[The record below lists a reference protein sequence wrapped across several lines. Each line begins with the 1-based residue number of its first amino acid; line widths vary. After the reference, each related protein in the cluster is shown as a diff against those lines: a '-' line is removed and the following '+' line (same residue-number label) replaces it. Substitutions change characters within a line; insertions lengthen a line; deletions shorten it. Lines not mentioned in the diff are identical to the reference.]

1 LPLRERFA
9 VIVKKADFLGDP
21 PFYFDGG
28 NCGLIDQIYEET
40 QLMDY
45 SALFLS
51 TGVVAL
57 AEMGDKTQLLSL
69 MLAARYPKQ
78 ALAIIGGIFIATL
91 ANHACAALLGH
102 WLTTLLSPDVMRW
115 ILGLSFLGIGLWL
128 LVPDRIDDAAG
139 TKVADRA
146 LQVFLLTT
154 GLFFLAEMGDKTQIA
169 TIALGARYADAFSV
183 TLGTT
188 LGMMLANAPAVW
200 IGQKFTT
207 RMPIKWVHAV
217 AAATFIAIGIATL
230 VWF

>member
-1 LPLRERFA
+1 
-9 VIVKKADFLGDP
+9 
-21 PFYFDGG
+21 
-28 NCGLIDQIYEET
+28 
-40 QLMDY
+40 MDI
-45 SALFLS
+45 SALTLS

-78 ALAIIGGIFIATL
+78 ALAIIGGILIATI

-102 WLTTLLSPDVMRW
+102 WLTTFMSPDLLKW

-128 LVPDRIDDAAG
+128 LVPDHIDDAAG
-139 TKVADRA
+139 SKVADRA
-146 LQVFLLTT
+146 FQVFILTV

-169 TIALGARYADAFSV
+169 TIALGAKYSDVFSV
-183 TLGTT
+183 TVGTT

-200 IGQKFTT
+200 IGQKFTK

-217 AAATFIAIGIATL
+217 AAVTFIAIGIATL
-230 VWF
+230 IWG

>member
-1 LPLRERFA
+1 
-9 VIVKKADFLGDP
+9 
-21 PFYFDGG
+21 
-28 NCGLIDQIYEET
+28 
-40 QLMDY
+40 MDL
-45 SALFLS
+45 SALALS

-78 ALAIIGGIFIATL
+78 ALAIIGGILIATI

-102 WLTTLLSPDVMRW
+102 WLTTFMSPDLLKW

-128 LVPDRIDDAAG
+128 LVPDHIDDAAG
-139 TKVADRA
+139 SKVADKA
-146 LQVFLLTT
+146 FQVFMLTV

-169 TIALGARYADAFSV
+169 TIALGAKYSDVFSV
-183 TLGTT
+183 TVGPT

-200 IGQKFTT
+200 IGQKFTK

-217 AAATFIAIGIATL
+217 AAVTFIAIGIATL
-230 VWF
+230 IWG

>member
-1 LPLRERFA
+1 MGVEAPKLSSIIQR
-9 VIVKKADFLGDP
+9 
-21 PFYFDGG
+21 
-28 NCGLIDQIYEET
+28 
-40 QLMDY
+40 MDL
-45 SALFLS
+45 SALALS

-78 ALAIIGGIFIATL
+78 ALAIIGGIFIATI

-102 WLTTLLSPDVMRW
+102 WLTTFMSPDLVKW

-128 LVPDRIDDAAG
+128 LVPDHIDDAG
-139 TKVADRA
+139 GSKVADKA
-146 LQVFLLTT
+146 FQVFMLTV

-169 TIALGARYADAFSV
+169 TIALGAKYPDVFAV
-183 TLGTT
+183 TVGTT

-200 IGQKFTT
+200 VGQKFTQ

-217 AAATFIAIGIATL
+217 AAVTFIAIGVATL
-230 VWF
+230 IWA

>member
-1 LPLRERFA
+1 
-9 VIVKKADFLGDP
+9 
-21 PFYFDGG
+21 
-28 NCGLIDQIYEET
+28 
-40 QLMDY
+40 MDL
-45 SALFLS
+45 SALALS

-78 ALAIIGGIFIATL
+78 ALAIIAGILIATI

-102 WLTTLLSPDVMRW
+102 WLTTFLSPDLLKW

-128 LVPDRIDDAAG
+128 LVPDHIDDAAG
-139 TKVADRA
+139 SKVADKA
-146 LQVFLLTT
+146 FQVFILTV

-169 TIALGARYADAFSV
+169 TIALGAKYSDVVSV
-183 TLGTT
+183 TIGTT

-200 IGQKFTT
+200 IGQKFTK

-217 AAATFIAIGIATL
+217 AAVTFIAIGVATL
-230 VWF
+230 VWA

>member
-1 LPLRERFA
+1 MDFSAFA
-9 VIVKKADFLGDP
+9 
-21 PFYFDGG
+21 
-28 NCGLIDQIYEET
+28 
-40 QLMDY
+40 
-45 SALFLS
+45 LS

-78 ALAIIGGIFIATL
+78 ALAIIGGILIATI

-102 WLTTLLSPDVMRW
+102 WLTTFISPDLLKW

-128 LVPDRIDDAAG
+128 LVPDHIDDAAG
-139 TKVADRA
+139 SKVADKA
-146 LQVFLLTT
+146 FQVFILTV

-169 TIALGARYADAFSV
+169 TIALGAKYTDVFSV

-200 IGQKFTT
+200 IGQKFTK

-217 AAATFIAIGIATL
+217 AAVTFIAIGIATL
-230 VWF
+230 VWA

>member
-1 LPLRERFA
+1 
-9 VIVKKADFLGDP
+9 
-21 PFYFDGG
+21 
-28 NCGLIDQIYEET
+28 
-40 QLMDY
+40 MDY

-78 ALAIIGGIFIATL
+78 ALAIIAGIFIATL

-128 LVPDRIDDAAG
+128 LVPDHIDDAAG

-146 LQVFLLTT
+146 FQVFLLTV

-169 TIALGARYADAFSV
+169 TIALGARYPDALSV

-200 IGQKFTT
+200 IGQKFTK
-207 RMPIKWVHAV
+207 RMPMETEK
-217 AAATFIAIGIATL
+217 IAPY
-230 VWF
+230 FQKDKR

>member
-1 LPLRERFA
+1 
-9 VIVKKADFLGDP
+9 
-21 PFYFDGG
+21 
-28 NCGLIDQIYEET
+28 
-40 QLMDY
+40 MDL
-45 SALFLS
+45 SALALS

-78 ALAIIGGIFIATL
+78 ALAIIGGIFIATI

-102 WLTTLLSPDVMRW
+102 WLTTFMSPDLLKW

-128 LVPDRIDDAAG
+128 LVPDHIDDAAG
-139 TKVADRA
+139 SKVADKA
-146 LQVFLLTT
+146 FQVFVLTV

-169 TIALGARYADAFSV
+169 TIALGAKYSDVFSV
-183 TLGTT
+183 TVGTT

-200 IGQKFTT
+200 IGQKFTK
-207 RMPIKWVHAV
+207 RMPIQWVHAI

-230 VWF
+230 IWG